1 MQSAHKLATD
11 EIREEMAQMR
21 TDLRFV
27 LKHVTSC
34 AETVNAVNYF
44 YKTRPRTDEYY
55 YKEDCYVVNEPTGV
69 FRADRGFTT
78 KHRRLQSGKL
88 ASRYRK

>member
-1 MQSAHKLATD
+1 
-11 EIREEMAQMR
+11 MR

-44 YKTRPRTDEYY
+44 YKPRPRTDEYY

-69 FRADRGFTT
+69 FRADRGFTPNT
-78 KHRRLQSGKL
+78 EGSNQENWHQGIGNKGRNYGNYNR
-88 ASRYRK
+88 